1 MSFLSDLE
9 KYIKKYRQ
17 SLNLLGFKVVEKKN
31 GPGMGAF
38 LRLANDKIKIVLFND
53 KGQFLIEVEKAKYS
67 VNLSLLLSFIKLENE
82 KQDLRLMLFEEKFS
96 IWEINYDFSDPLNS
110 LMRNF
115 EKIDSFLDRIK
126 VDELKDLVHEYY
138 KDRGNWLYSTSMNE

>member
-1 MSFLSDLE
+1 MGIYG

-17 SLNLLGFKVVEKKN
+17 PLKTLGFKVVEKKD

-38 LRLANDKIKIVLFND
+38 LHLSNEKMDIVLIND
-53 KGQFLIEVEKAKYS
+53 KGQFFIELEKEKYS
-67 VNLSLLLSFIKLENE
+67 VGLELLLSFIKLEDE
-82 KQDLRLMLFEEKFS
+82 KQDLRFMMFEEKFS

-115 EKIDSFLDRIK
+115 EKIDSYLGRIT
-126 VDELKDLVHEYY
+126 VDELKNLAHEYY
-138 KDRGNWLYSTSMNE
+138 KDRGKWLYK